1 LKGEK
6 MAVEHLDLNG
16 LKCPQPILKISS
28 KGMLMKGGD
37 ILEAAGD
44 CSTFEQDV
52 RTWCQRAGK
61 VLLSVKD
68 LGGGKKIV
76 QIQF

>member
-1 LKGEK
+1 
-6 MAVEHLDLNG
+6 MAVERIDLCG

-28 KGMLMKGGD
+28 KSPTMKAGD
-37 ILEAAGD
+37 ILEGTAD
-44 CSTFEQDV
+44 CSTFEADV
-52 RTWCQRAGK
+52 RTWCQRSGK

-68 LGGGKKIV
+68 LGGGKKTV